1 MKDYSSL
8 LQLAKDCPG
17 LQVSITLGEL
27 VEAIQYAIAE
37 TKRELEH
44 EIADS
49 KAETYISREKVMEIT
64 GKSST
69 TIWRWQKLNY
79 LVPVSSVGGTYRY
92 RMSDVRRIMEGG
104 DPAAQEGDARLGDTA
119 IVTIFFI

>member
-1 MKDYSSL
+1 MKKNLIDLSKECPDLIVQIRLGDL
-8 LQLAKDCPG
+8 LEANKQLIALAKH
-17 LQVSITLGEL
+17 
-27 VEAIQYAIAE
+27 
-37 TKRELEH
+37 ELEQ

-69 TIWRWQKLNY
+69 TIWRWQKINY

-104 DPAAQEGDARLGDTA
+104 DPAAQEGDAA
-119 IVTIFFI
+119 

>member
-1 MKDYSSL
+1 M
-8 LQLAKDCPG
+8 
-17 LQVSITLGEL
+17 SITLGEL

-37 TKRELEH
+37 TKRELEQ
-44 EIADS
+44 EISDS

-79 LVPVSSVGGTYRY
+79 LVPVSSVGRTYRY

-104 DPAAQEGDARLGDTA
+104 DNAAQEGDA
-119 IVTIFFI
+119 V

>member
-37 TKRELEH
+37 TKRELEQ
-44 EIADS
+44 EIVDS

-104 DPAAQEGDARLGDTA
+104 DNAAQEGDA
-119 IVTIFFI
+119 V

>member
-37 TKRELEH
+37 TKRELEQ

-104 DPAAQEGDARLGDTA
+104 DPATQEGDA
-119 IVTIFFI
+119 V

>member
-8 LQLAKDCPG
+8 LQLAKACPG
-17 LQVSITLGEL
+17 LQVTITLGDL
-27 VEAIQYAIAE
+27 LEANRQLIAE
-37 TKRELEH
+37 VKQELEQQ
-44 EIADS
+44 IADS

-69 TIWRWQKLNY
+69 TIWRWQKINY

-92 RMSDVRRIMEGG
+92 RMSDVRRIMEGDSSQDG
-104 DPAAQEGDARLGDTA
+104 NAA
-119 IVTIFFI
+119 